1 MNLKLFVKNKQKTGT
16 NKEVE
21 IIFCLQIV
29 KSAGSIF
36 FFHYQNAIIAY

>member
-29 KSAGSIF
+29 KSAGSNI
-36 FFHYQNAIIAY
+36 

>member
-1 MNLKLFVKNKQKTGT
+1 MNLKLFVKNKQKTYGT

-29 KSAGSIF
+29 KSAGSNI
-36 FFHYQNAIIAY
+36 